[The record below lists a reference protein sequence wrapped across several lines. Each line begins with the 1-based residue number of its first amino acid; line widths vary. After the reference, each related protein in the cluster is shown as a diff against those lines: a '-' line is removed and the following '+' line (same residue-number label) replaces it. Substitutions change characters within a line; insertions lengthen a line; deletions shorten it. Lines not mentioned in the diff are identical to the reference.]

1 MGCTGSKRGSCCCCA
16 ARRKK
21 KVKTQYEKKQASC
34 ELIAENV
41 NTTNLHEAAK
51 KCEIELLEKHT
62 NKITTLQQQQQEE
75 FLKEADLTEA
85 KRLSQDVKI
94 QEENDK
100 NLEFM
105 QELSEKYN
113 LLKRKVDER
122 LGEPQKVH
130 DEETRFLAESYEM
143 SKSSLQETIDKLS
156 SQMKSFEDKMKRVE
170 ESVLSR
176 DYRKHIQDHGSPSP
190 FWEQEVES
198 LHFVIEMK
206 NERIHHL
213 DKKLFYLETVMEQN
227 LLLEEKVKTLQQEN
241 EELHVR
247 MQNHITVTRQLSDE
261 VLKLR
266 EALEKESQLKEQARQ
281 EKEELLY
288 RVLND
293 DPAQI
298 FPISTEVTFIAT

>member
-34 ELIAENV
+34 ELIAEN
-41 NTTNLHEAAK
+41 
-51 KCEIELLEKHT
+51 
-62 NKITTLQQQQQEE
+62 
-75 FLKEADLTEA
+75 
-85 KRLSQDVKI
+85 
-94 QEENDK
+94 
-100 NLEFM
+100 
-105 QELSEKYN
+105 
-113 LLKRKVDER
+113 
-122 LGEPQKVH
+122 EPQKVH